1 MKFMKLVAL
10 ATAVSC
16 CLTGCSF
23 TGDGILGKDKKD
35 MNIQSTVTMD
45 ESNVNALSSGQIE
58 TVYVKEGDVV
68 KKGDPLVLLN
78 SDSLNAQRDQT
89 KANIEKAEAA
99 LKQQQVTK
107 AQAVAGKAKAQAAV
121 EQTEAGK
128 SQAEA
133 GKSQAEAAVKS
144 AQASYQSILNGAN
157 EEQLEQLR
165 SAVKIAQTNVE
176 TSQTAFNDAETQLNR
191 SKALYDAGG
200 MSKVDY
206 DKAQTAYTTAKNNLD
221 NANQNLEIAKNKL
234 KDTENGATQENK
246 NQAKAGVDQAQA
258 SVAQAQAGVAQ
269 AQASVSQAEAGVT
282 QADTSIAAADTAIE
296 QAQASIKQLKIS
308 LSDIEKNI
316 EKCTLKA
323 PVDGVVTTVNVKK
336 GDMVTTGLPTVVVT
350 DTYNPYITCNIDE
363 DKIGDIQPQQKVKIK
378 LSATGDKTYE
388 GTVTT
393 INKQADFATKKASQV
408 NGDFDILTYGIKV
421 VFDDNQSVQPVL
433 RAGMTSFVDF
443 GK

>member
-144 AQASYQSILNGAN
+144 AQASYQSVLNGAN

-165 SAVKIAQTNVE
+165 SSVKIAQTNVE
-176 TSQTAFNDAETQLNR
+176 TSQTAYNDAETQLNR

-206 DKAQTAYTTAKNNLD
+206 DKSQTAYTTARNNLD

-246 NQAKAGVDQAQA
+246 N
-258 SVAQAQAGVAQ
+258 QAQAGVAQ